1 LERENFPGL
10 KSHFFS
16 EIYESPTWMK
26 LRDHADE
33 IKALHL
39 RDLIQDPA
47 RCEALTAE
55 FSGIVLDYSRQNVTT
70 ATMVSTIALLI

>member
-1 LERENFPGL
+1 
-10 KSHFFS
+10 
-16 EIYESPTWMK
+16 MK

-47 RCEALTAE
+47 RCAALTAE
-55 FSGIVLDYSRQNVTT
+55 FGGIVLDYSRQNVTP
-70 ATMVSTIALLI
+70 ATMVSNPPPLLI

>member
-1 LERENFPGL
+1 
-10 KSHFFS
+10 
-16 EIYESPTWMK
+16 MK

-55 FSGIVLDYSRQNVTT
+55 FNGIVLDYSRQNVTT
-70 ATMVSTIALLI
+70 ATMVSMTSSEDQTDHANRIFCLTWQMWQDWISKE